1 MSEEAGRGVNRMA
14 DAESDVARVQ
24 RKIDAA
30 RAVLMRLLQE
40 VVVAETQVQRSQA
53 AQMLEVNEELVMS
66 GLRSQADAATAMIAL
81 DDATRAAELDSL
93 TQLPNRVLL
102 LDRLH
107 QAIASAERHGGRLA
121 LLFVDIDNFKEVN
134 DTLGHVVGDDMLRR
148 VASCLVATLR
158 AADTACRWGGDEFVV
173 LLTKVSRPADAGLIA
188 GKIAAAL
195 AALPALGDLGLQLT
209 ASIGV
214 SIYPDDGTDAAML
227 IAHADA
233 AMYGSKRLR
242 PGGHAFHGRIP
253 EGGSEEGGFVRQP
266 PPGAASARFPSSM
279 ELAERELHHA
289 RLREVNEQLVLA
301 AISAQELKEAAEQ
314 AQQRQT
320 EFMAVVAKELSNPM
334 APIRIATAMLGRR
347 STDEPLLP
355 RVQAIVDEQVT
366 QMSRLVEDVLE
377 VSRNKPGKPAPAGHL
392 IDMAGVIANAV
403 ADCRPALEK
412 RRQQLKLLLPAGAI
426 MVEAQAEGLLQIV
439 VNLLDNASKYTPDGG
454 EIDLQVLLGGATLT
468 MTVTDTGIGITAQA
482 LPDIFEPFGQ
492 DSAALGFNG
501 VGMGIGLTAV
511 RALVHEYGGAVL
523 ASSAGSG
530 FGSRFVV
537 TLPLPRR

>member
-1 MSEEAGRGVNRMA
+1 VSEEADRYANPVA
-14 DAESDVARVQ
+14 DAEGDLARVQ
-24 RKIDAA
+24 QKIDAA
-30 RAVLMRLLQE
+30 RAVLVRLLQE

-81 DDATRAAELDSL
+81 DDATRAAELDAL

-102 LDRLH
+102 RDRVN
-107 QAIASAERHGGRLA
+107 QAMASATRHGGRLA
-121 LLFVDIDNFKEVN
+121 LLFVDIDNFKAIN
-134 DTLGHVVGDDMLRR
+134 DAFGHVVGDDVLRR
-148 VASCLVATLR
+148 VASCLVASTR

-173 LLTKVSRPADAGLIA
+173 LLTEVSRPADAGLMA
-188 GKIAAAL
+188 DKITAAL
-195 AALPALGDLGLQLT
+195 AALPGVGDLGLKLS

-214 SIYPDDGTDAAML
+214 SIFPDDGTDAVML

-233 AMYGSKRLR
+233 AMYASKRLR
-242 PGGHAFHGRIP
+242 PGGHAFHGRVP
-253 EGGSEEGGFVRQP
+253 EGGSEAAGFVRQP
-266 PPGAASARFPSSM
+266 PPGAAPARLPSCM

-301 AISAQELKEAAEQ
+301 AINAQELKEAAEQ

-366 QMSRLVEDVLE
+366 QMSRLVENVLE
-377 VSRNKPGKPAPAGHL
+377 VSRNKPGKTAPAGHV
-392 IDMAGVIANAV
+392 IDMAGVIAHAV

-412 RRQQLKLLLPAGAI
+412 RRQQLQLLLPAGAI
-426 MVEAQAEGLLQIV
+426 MVDAQAAGLLQIV
-439 VNLLDNASKYTPDGG
+439 SNLLDNASKYTPDGG
-454 EIDLQVLLGGATLT
+454 EIELQVMLGAATLT
-468 MTVTDTGIGITAQA
+468 MTVSDTGIGITAQV
-482 LPDIFEPFGQ
+482 LPDLFQPFVQ
-492 DSAALGFNG
+492 DTSALGFNG

-511 RALVHEYGGAVL
+511 RALVHAFGGAVI
-523 ASSAGSG
+523 ASSEGSG
-530 FGSRFVV
+530 LGSRFVV
-537 TLPLPRR
+537 TLPLARR